1 MAMNVYNVCGTI
13 ERNEIR
19 IASGNR
25 EYRLLQI
32 KPLQCNRLMTFF
44 ISPNYKSGEE
54 NKAYKTSERFEA
66 GDKVIASFS
75 VVNSSFFLFNL
86 KEVKSD

>member
-1 MAMNVYNVCGTI
+1 MAMNVYNICGTI

-19 IASGNR
+19 TTSNR

-32 KPLQCNRLMTFF
+32 KPLQCSRLMTFF
-44 ISPNYKSGEE
+44 ISPQYKSGEE
-54 NKAYKTSERFEA
+54 NKAYKNSERFEA

-86 KEVKSD
+86 KEVKND

>member
-19 IASGNR
+19 TATGNR

-44 ISPNYKSGEE
+44 ISPQYKSGEE
-54 NKAYKTSERFEA
+54 NKAYKISERFEA

-86 KEVKSD
+86 KEVKSE